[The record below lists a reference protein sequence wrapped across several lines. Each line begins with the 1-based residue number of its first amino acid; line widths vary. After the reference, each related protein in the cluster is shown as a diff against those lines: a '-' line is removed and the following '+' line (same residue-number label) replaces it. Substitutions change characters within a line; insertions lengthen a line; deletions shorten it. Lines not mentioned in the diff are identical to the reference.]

1 MSASIV
7 RWGEIAWPGKN
18 IQFDT
23 VVNQWE
29 INSIT
34 KAYCLP
40 RITSPSSPYLAPPA
54 SNDCYHLN
62 ISSSHSCEFEKCPG
76 RETWCTSCSTFY
88 EIYLSFLP
96 SLVVRSFIRCPLQ
109 ISESRLMLMISLCKI
124 EIESWSHLDG
134 MCETIIVAYVVLSHF
149 SGFSTFTTGGISFE
163 LHINVKDKICV
174 LKGKVFFL

>member
-76 RETWCTSCSTFY
+76 RETRCTSCSTFY

-96 SLVVRSFIRCPLQ
+96 SLVVRSFIIMHPSDLRVSSYADDIAVQNWNRKLIPFGWDVWDNNCG
-109 ISESRLMLMISLCKI
+109 LCGSFSFQRFFNI
-124 EIESWSHLDG
+124 HDG
-134 MCETIIVAYVVLSHF
+134 RHF
-149 SGFSTFTTGGISFE
+149 IWIAHKRE
-163 LHINVKDKICV
+163 R
-174 LKGKVFFL
+174 